1 MLREDWSTGWQQR
14 AACRGDDSVFFF
26 APSHFEKRAE
36 KNAREAVAKSICAG
50 CPVRESCL
58 EFAMRVGETHGV
70 WGGLNEMERRAILRL
85 QGHGGVVPA

>member
-1 MLREDWSTGWQQR
+1 MLRDDWSTGWQQR

-36 KNAREAVAKSICAG
+36 KNAREAVAKSICDR
-50 CPVRESCL
+50 CPVQTPCL
-58 EFAMRVGETHGV
+58 EFALRIGETHGV

-85 QGHGGVVPA
+85 QARDDGVPA

>member
-36 KNAREAVAKSICAG
+36 KNAREAVAKSICAVLSDWLPATTG
-50 CPVRESCL
+50 SMIWVD
-58 EFAMRVGETHGV
+58 
-70 WGGLNEMERRAILRL
+70 GGLHATGM
-85 QGHGGVVPA
+85 